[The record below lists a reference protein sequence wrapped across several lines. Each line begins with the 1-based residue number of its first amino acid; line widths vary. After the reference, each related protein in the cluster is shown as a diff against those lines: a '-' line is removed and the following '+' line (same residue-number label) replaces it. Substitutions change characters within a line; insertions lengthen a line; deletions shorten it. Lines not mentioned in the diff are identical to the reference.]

1 MKIAA
6 TLFALV
12 VVTACSPTGKETAT
26 APDTTVTPAPAA
38 QSEPAP
44 SPAASTASA
53 TGVVEGV
60 DPVAKTIT
68 IAHGAV
74 ESLKWPAM
82 TMTFKAGDVD
92 LSSIKQGDRVSF
104 EFTST
109 GMDGTVT
116 SLTLE

>member
-1 MKIAA
+1 MKNPTI
-6 TLFALV
+6 LFALAV
-12 VVTACSPTGKETAT
+12 MTACSPTGNETAS
-26 APDTTVTPAPAA
+26 APDTTVTPAPTAPT
-38 QSEPAP
+38 EPAP
-44 SPAASTASA
+44 SATASTASA

-60 DPVAKTIT
+60 DPAAKTIT

-92 LSSIKQGDRVSF
+92 LSSIKQGDQVSF

-109 GMDGTVT
+109 GMDGTIT
-116 SLTLE
+116 SLTLR